1 MPTCWAGYRYELYHL
16 YLPLHPTWVR
26 SGMTKLLASV
36 QNLPEAEIVFENGA
50 DIIDVGGR
58 P

>member
-1 MPTCWAGYRYELYHL
+1 
-16 YLPLHPTWVR
+16 
-26 SGMTKLLASV
+26 MTKLLASV